1 MLSAKNEISLARYLS
16 FGAPAISI
24 LVLWGV
30 VTDPVNATKHFLLGS
45 IAFASFSVAALFG
58 YKLIWR
64 ESKLTLLACFAF
76 LVASISAVA
85 NSTGPAAQNLYG
97 SYGRNTGFITYLMLI
112 LVLISGLSIRNRK
125 NFELIV
131 KGLLTAGLVNILY
144 SLWAWQIGDFIGW
157 NNPYKTI
164 LGTFGN
170 PNFIGAFLGII
181 VSVLF
186 AFAVKPDTSLKL
198 RLSAAFFILIGLLE
212 IRQSHA
218 IQGVVVAAGGFAL
231 VMFFFLR
238 SKFNS
243 NFILIAYSSS
253 VLVTGAFAILGALQ
267 KGPLTQY
274 IYKTSVS
281 LRGEYWQAGINMAKE
296 RPLTGVGMDT
306 YGDWYRRAR
315 EESAIILPGPNVVT
329 NAAHNVNLDLIAFGG
344 WPLFLSYIF
353 LLVIGAFSILK
364 VLLRSR
370 EYDWVFVSISVAWI
384 CYQVQALISINQIG
398 LAVWGWLLT
407 GLVIAYECATR
418 NLDGVKSND
427 AIKGSA
433 KNNLS
438 SGYSGRNLSPQLIGS
453 LGLVFG
459 GLLAVPP
466 LSADMSWRSAL
477 QSQNVEKV
485 EISLQPSYLT
495 PPNTAKYAQAVQ
507 LFESSNLPDLAYK
520 YAKIAVEF
528 NPDAFDAWKLLY
540 YISKSTQ
547 SDKDQA
553 LQNMKRLDPL
563 HPNVLDRPQ

>member
-1 MLSAKNEISLARYLS
+1 MLSAKSEISLARYLS
-16 FGAPAISI
+16 FGAPAVSI

-45 IAFASFSVAALFG
+45 IALASVLIAGVFG

-64 ESKLTLLACFAF
+64 ESKLTLLTCFAF
-76 LVASISAVA
+76 LLSSINAVA
-85 NSTGPAAQNLYG
+85 NSTGPITQNLYG
-97 SYGRNTGFITYLMLI
+97 SYGRNTGFAAYMFLM
-112 LVLISGLSIRNRK
+112 LVLISALAIRNK
-125 NFELIV
+125 NNFEFII
-131 KGLLTAGLVNILY
+131 KGLIFAGVVNILY

-157 NNPYKTI
+157 SNPYKTI

-186 AFAVKPDTSLKL
+186 AYAVKPNTRWKL
-198 RLSAAFFILIGLLE
+198 RLGSVMLIIFGLLE
-212 IRQSHA
+212 IKQSHA

-231 VMFFFLR
+231 VLFFLLR

-243 NFILIAYSSS
+243 SLILISYSSS
-253 VLVTGAFAILGALQ
+253 VLFTGVLAILGALQ

-306 YGDWYRRAR
+306 YGDWYRRVR
-315 EESAIILPGPNVVT
+315 EESAIVLPGPNVVT
-329 NAAHNVNLDLIAFGG
+329 NAAHNVNLDLLAFGG
-344 WPLFLSYIF
+344 WPLFLSYM
-353 LLVIGAFSILK
+353 LLIVIGAVSILK
-364 VLLRSR
+364 VILRSR
-370 EYDWVFVSISVAWI
+370 DYDWVFVSISVAWI

-418 NLDGVKSND
+418 DLDGVKSND
-427 AIKGSA
+427 SIKGRVTN
-433 KNNLS
+433 KLP

-453 LGLVFG
+453 LGLVVG

-485 EISLQPSYLT
+485 EMSLQPTYLT

-547 SDKDQA
+547 SDKEQA